1 MNQMAPPNHGS
12 GPRHSILDLAPLEL
26 ECLSVLWP
34 LGEGTVREI
43 HRQLAASRPRAYTTI
58 MTIMDRLAHK
68 GIVTR
73 RRVGRAYR
81 YQANLSA
88 DEARVS
94 AIEKIV
100 TGFFQGSAEALAAHL
115 ATPEGAS
122 RASIPLPTR
131 LDLPLHDARLDEN
144 QIHRERFDVNQ
155 PHLERPESPNVPR
168 SLPVDKR
175 DTPSKELVIQHLD
188 ETLL

>member
-1 MNQMAPPNHGS
+1 MKQIASPNHVS

-43 HRQLAASRPRAYTTI
+43 HRQLATSRPRAYTTI

-100 TGFFQGSAEALAAHL
+100 TGFFHGSPEALAAHL
-115 ATPEGAS
+115 APPGGAALS
-122 RASIPLPTR
+122 SAPPPTR
-131 LDLPLHDARLDEN
+131 LDLSLHDARLTESKV
-144 QIHRERFDVNQ
+144 HRER
-155 PHLERPESPNVPR
+155 PEVPDFPR
-168 SLPVDKR
+168 SVPVDKA
-175 DTPSKELVIQHLD
+175 DTPSKESVIQHLD

>member
-1 MNQMAPPNHGS
+1 MKQIASPIHGS

-43 HRQLAASRPRAYTTI
+43 HRQLATSRPRAYTTI

-100 TGFFQGSAEALAAHL
+100 TGFFHGSAEALAAHL
-115 ATPEGAS
+115 ANPDGTA

-131 LDLPLHDARLDEN
+131 LDLPRHDARLDEN
-144 QIHRERFDVNQ
+144 QIHRERFTVNQ
-155 PHLERPESPNVPR
+155 PHLEWPESPDVPR
-168 SLPVDKR
+168 SLPVDKG
-175 DTPSKELVIQHLD
+175 DTPNKESVIQHLD

>member
-1 MNQMAPPNHGS
+1 MTGGVALGRIMQNASPQRGT

-26 ECLSVLWP
+26 ECLRVLWP
-34 LGEGTVREI
+34 LGEGTVRDI
-43 HRQLAASRPRAYTTI
+43 HRQLAESRPRAYTTI

-73 RRVGRAYR
+73 RRVGRAYH
-81 YQANLSA
+81 YQATLSA

-100 TGFFQGSAEALAAHL
+100 TGFFHGSPEALAAHL
-115 ATPEGAS
+115 AAAGGAS
-122 RASIPLPTR
+122 RPGGSIPVQVVPPR
-131 LDLPLHDARLDEN
+131 RDAPFAAKQVHIDPFELTE
-144 QIHRERFDVNQ
+144 
-155 PHLERPESPNVPR
+155 
-168 SLPVDKR
+168 LPVQVPVDTI
-175 DTPSKELVIQHLD
+175 DTPDEESVTRQLD